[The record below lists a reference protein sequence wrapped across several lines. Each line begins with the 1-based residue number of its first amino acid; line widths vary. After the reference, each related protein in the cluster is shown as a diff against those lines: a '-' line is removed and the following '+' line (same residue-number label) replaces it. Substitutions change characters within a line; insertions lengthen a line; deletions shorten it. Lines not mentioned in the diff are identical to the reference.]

1 LTAHRTIMT
10 TLAYKIAKRHVEGF
24 ASDVSQARGSRDD
37 GGSREDNEA
46 RERYDCQAALQLG
59 IDAYHWLIRAD
70 QAIRMAGEFDAE
82 VAQAMEALL
91 RQWQKPLPQI
101 NGWVDVQL
109 RRGLTLDNLTQ
120 FRECESEVAAIVRSF
135 DDPSLTDAMRQL
147 RDQAIAEH
155 RDGKT
160 AEYV

>member
-1 LTAHRTIMT
+1 MT
-10 TLAYKIAKRHVEGF
+10 SLAYRIAKRHVEEF
-24 ASDVSQARGSRDD
+24 AGDVSQASGLFDD
-37 GGSREDNEA
+37 GGSQEGREA
-46 RERYDCQAALQLG
+46 RECSDCQAALQLG

-70 QAIRMAGEFDAE
+70 QALRMAGQFDAE
-82 VAQAMEALL
+82 VAQAMEALI
-91 RQWQKPLPQI
+91 RQWQKNLPQI
-101 NGWVDVQL
+101 NQWVDVQL

-120 FRECESEVAAIVRSF
+120 FRQCESEVAAIVRSF
-135 DDPSLTDAMRQL
+135 DDHSLSESMRQL